1 METKTIN
8 KKIKFLC
15 KNFKDNNYI
24 LSEKDIADLII
35 QLNRKPIQLYL
46 KTIDVIKLNNKQSLT
61 YENVSQM
68 IKDDIKIRNQIR
80 NLTTSLEEAIRVEYI
95 DQNLKL
101 DDVDKFLKISQDK
114 SNVYYFY
121 NIINNLNKNEKD
133 LYEIIKNIRNKVS
146 HLTYPMI
153 FDYFKDLL
161 IELENIKKLDF
172 VNNKTVDSYIKK
184 INEIKAKW
192 LK

>member
-1 METKTIN
+1 METKRIN
-8 KKIKFLC
+8 KKINFLS

-68 IKDDIKIRNQIR
+68 IKDDIKIRNNIR
-80 NLTTSLEEAIRVEYI
+80 NIITPFEEAIRLEYI
-95 DQNLKL
+95 D
-101 DDVDKFLKISQDK
+101 KIIELGNIQKYLEFSK
-114 SNVYYFY
+114 YSPKNPTLPS
-121 NIINNLNKNEKD
+121 IINELKK
-133 LYEIIKNIRNKVS
+133 EIYHEVRKIRNDVS
-146 HLTYPMI
+146 HLSYPMI
-153 FDYFKDLL
+153 FGD
-161 IELENIKKLDF
+161 LENILIKLNNIKNIDF
-172 VNNKTVDSYIKK
+172 VNEKTLNICIEKVNIIKG
-184 INEIKAKW
+184 KW